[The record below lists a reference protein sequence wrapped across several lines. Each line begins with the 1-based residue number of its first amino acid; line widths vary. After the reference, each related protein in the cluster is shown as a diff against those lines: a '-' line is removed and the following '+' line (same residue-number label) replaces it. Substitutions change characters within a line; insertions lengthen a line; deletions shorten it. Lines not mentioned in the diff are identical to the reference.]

1 MHTQHFPDLEL
12 RKLNTLI
19 LAYCNANPSIRH
31 LYNFEPSMA
40 DLVAY
45 ASQREFSDEAYDVLS
60 DALTNQYSGYLP
72 IEAVNENLAAFKSRS
87 AITVTTGHQLC
98 LLGGPA
104 FMICKILSTIKLAQT
119 VQANFAD
126 KKVVPVFW
134 LASEDHDREEIDHT
148 FVHGKRLQ
156 WNTTQTGAV
165 GRFATDGFAEVLEE
179 WLAEIQDES
188 FRHTMTALWN
198 RASQFASWAELTKS
212 WVHECF
218 GEWGLVVINPDDA
231 RLKRLFLPHMR
242 VELLQQKTHKAV
254 TTTNADLLQMG
265 FQAQVN
271 PREINLFYLADGSRL
286 RIEREGETW
295 QTTDQLRVWSE
306 DQLIDALDA
315 HPENFSPNVLLRPLY
330 QETILPNIA
339 YVGGPGE
346 VAYWLQLRSM
356 FQEFQTVMPVVILRN
371 SLVVLSSVVGK
382 RMVKLGLNAADLFKP
397 KELLIAQLVGDKPD
411 FSEEKQQLEQVYE
424 RIASRIASVDPT
436 LRATAMAELQ
446 RVQTGID
453 QLQGKAWKAAKNR
466 EEQKLATLD
475 KVWEE
480 VYPNSQWQERTQNM
494 LSLALANDK
503 ELMRVLLNEF
513 AAPNSTTVVV
523 EC

>member
-1 MHTQHFPDLEL
+1 
-12 RKLNTLI
+12 
-19 LAYCNANPSIRH
+19 
-31 LYNFEPSMA
+31 
-40 DLVAY
+40 
-45 ASQREFSDEAYDVLS
+45 
-60 DALTNQYSGYLP
+60 
-72 IEAVNENLAAFKSRS
+72 
-87 AITVTTGHQLC
+87 
-98 LLGGPA
+98 
-104 FMICKILSTIKLAQT
+104 
-119 VQANFAD
+119 
-126 KKVVPVFW
+126 
-134 LASEDHDREEIDHT
+134 
-148 FVHGKRLQ
+148 
-156 WNTTQTGAV
+156 
-165 GRFATDGFAEVLEE
+165 
-179 WLAEIQDES
+179 
-188 FRHTMTALWN
+188 
-198 RASQFASWAELTKS
+198 
-212 WVHECF
+212 VHECF

-231 RLKRLFLPHMR
+231 RLKRLFLPHMH

-286 RIEREGETW
+286 RIERKDETW

-411 FSEEKQQLEQVYE
+411 FSEEKKELEQVYE
-424 RIASRIASVDPT
+424 RLANRIASVDPT

-480 VYPNSQWQERTQNM
+480 VYPNGQWQERTQNM

-503 ELMRVLLNEF
+503 ELMRMLLNEF
-513 AAPNSTTVVV
+513 AAPNSTMVVV

>member
-1 MHTQHFPDLEL
+1 
-12 RKLNTLI
+12 
-19 LAYCNANPSIRH
+19 
-31 LYNFEPSMA
+31 
-40 DLVAY
+40 
-45 ASQREFSDEAYDVLS
+45 
-60 DALTNQYSGYLP
+60 
-72 IEAVNENLAAFKSRS
+72 
-87 AITVTTGHQLC
+87 
-98 LLGGPA
+98 
-104 FMICKILSTIKLAQT
+104 
-119 VQANFAD
+119 
-126 KKVVPVFW
+126 
-134 LASEDHDREEIDHT
+134 
-148 FVHGKRLQ
+148 
-156 WNTTQTGAV
+156 
-165 GRFATDGFAEVLEE
+165 
-179 WLAEIQDES
+179 
-188 FRHTMTALWN
+188 
-198 RASQFASWAELTKS
+198 
-212 WVHECF
+212 
-218 GEWGLVVINPDDA
+218 
-231 RLKRLFLPHMR
+231 MR

-411 FSEEKQQLEQVYE
+411 FSEEKKELEQVYE
-424 RIASRIASVDPT
+424 RLANRIASVDPT

-480 VYPNSQWQERTQNM
+480 VYPNGQWQERTQNM

-503 ELMRVLLNEF
+503 ELMRMLLNEF
-513 AAPNSTTVVV
+513 AAPNSTMVVV

>member
-1 MHTQHFPDLEL
+1 
-12 RKLNTLI
+12 
-19 LAYCNANPSIRH
+19 
-31 LYNFEPSMA
+31 
-40 DLVAY
+40 
-45 ASQREFSDEAYDVLS
+45 
-60 DALTNQYSGYLP
+60 
-72 IEAVNENLAAFKSRS
+72 
-87 AITVTTGHQLC
+87 
-98 LLGGPA
+98 
-104 FMICKILSTIKLAQT
+104 
-119 VQANFAD
+119 
-126 KKVVPVFW
+126 
-134 LASEDHDREEIDHT
+134 
-148 FVHGKRLQ
+148 
-156 WNTTQTGAV
+156 
-165 GRFATDGFAEVLEE
+165 
-179 WLAEIQDES
+179 
-188 FRHTMTALWN
+188 
-198 RASQFASWAELTKS
+198 
-212 WVHECF
+212 
-218 GEWGLVVINPDDA
+218 VVINPDDA

-242 VELLQQKTHKAV
+242 VELMQESTHKAV

-271 PREINLFYLADGSRL
+271 PREINLFYLAEGSRL
-286 RIEREGETW
+286 RIERKGETW
-295 QTTDQLRVWSE
+295 QTTDQLLVWSE

-382 RMVKLGLNAADLFKP
+382 RMVKLGLNAADLFKQ

-411 FSEEKQQLEQVYE
+411 FSEEKKELEQVYE
-424 RIASRIASVDPT
+424 RLANRIASVDPT

-480 VYPNSQWQERTQNM
+480 VYPNGQWQERTQNM
-494 LSLALANDK
+494 LSLALSNDK
-503 ELMRVLLNEF
+503 ELMRMLLNEF
-513 AAPNSTTVVV
+513 AAPNSTAVVV